1 MTMTMTIALLSIISA
16 CTLQDPQIYWEGYL
30 FQQSAEGM
38 VPLEDATIEVLNEA
52 GEFLTDGSVPDGRP
66 SHYQRVT
73 METEWLNQP
82 LGLRVGNTNSMAM
95 VWTGQSP
102 SKDATWLPG
111 GLFAL
116 DESFGTEFLNS
127 FATTVDVPLEGPVH
141 LWGEPFHSEEWIDVI
156 IVLFD
161 DEQEY
166 PVYTFSQLSNGLI
179 STSIDTGID
188 WFFAWNLPAKP
199 LTLQITLQTGDVVQ
213 TQYAPQDGDILSAL
227 YYALPQEDSE

>member
-1 MTMTMTIALLSIISA
+1 MIMTIALLSIMFA
-16 CTLQDPQIYWEGYL
+16 CTSEESPIYWEGYL
-30 FQQSAEGM
+30 FQQSEEGM
-38 VPLEDATIEVLNEA
+38 IPLEDATIEALNES
-52 GEFLTDGSVPDGRP
+52 GEFLTDGSIPTGRP
-66 SHYQRVT
+66 SHYQRLI
-73 METEWLNQP
+73 MESEWLNQP
-82 LGLRVGNTNSMAM
+82 IGLRVSSPNSMTM

-111 GLFAL
+111 GLFSL
-116 DESFGTEFLNS
+116 NDSFGYDFLNS
-127 FATTVDVPLEGPVH
+127 FASTVDVTLEGSVH
-141 LWGEPFHSEEWIDVI
+141 LWGEPFYPEEWVDVS

-161 DEQEY
+161 TEQEY

-199 LTLQITLQTGDVVQ
+199 LTLQVTLETGEVIQ